1 MKSFRVKKKLGQ
13 HFLKNKSI
21 IEKITSFKNIKNK
34 NIIEVGPGFGSL
46 TVSILN
52 KKPNS
57 LVCIEKD
64 INLKKHLDNLNRQ
77 FDKNLKIIYGDALK
91 INLTKII
98 KKNIYLI
105 ANLPYNIASTLIIN
119 WLQYINNFKFII
131 VMVQKEVAD
140 RLTAKTSSKSYGRLS
155 VLVQQYCYVE
165 KKFDIKP
172 ENFSPRPKVNSSI
185 VVITPKKKKKIDY
198 YKMDDL
204 LRLSFIHR
212 RKQIKNNLIN
222 KYPGIEKILTKNK
235 LKKTVRPQEIS
246 PNLYEKIY
254 NSLYS

>member
-185 VVITPKKKKKIDY
+185 VVITPKKKKK
-198 YKMDDL
+198 
-204 LRLSFIHR
+204 
-212 RKQIKNNLIN
+212 N
-222 KYPGIEKILTKNK
+222 
-235 LKKTVRPQEIS
+235 
-246 PNLYEKIY
+246 
-254 NSLYS
+254 

>member
-1 MKSFRVKKKLGQ
+1 MNSFRVKKILGQ
-13 HFLKNKSI
+13 HFLKNKII
-21 IEKITSFKNIKNK
+21 IEKITSIKNIKNK

-64 INLKKHLDNLNRQ
+64 INLKKHLDNLNKQ

-91 INLTKII
+91 MNLTKILE
-98 KKNIYLI
+98 NDIYLI

-155 VLVQQYCYVE
+155 VLVQQHCYVE

-172 ENFSPRPKVNSSI
+172 ENFSPKPKVNSSI
-185 VVITPKKKKKIDY
+185 IVMTPKKKKIDY
-198 YKMDDL
+198 NKMDNL

-222 KYPGIEKILTKNK
+222 KYPEIEKILIKNK

-246 PNLYEKIY
+246 PNLYERIC

>member
-1 MKSFRVKKKLGQ
+1 MNSFKVKKILGQ

-21 IEKITSFKNIKNK
+21 IEKITSIKKIKNK

-77 FDKNLKIIYGDALK
+77 FDKNLTIIYGDALK
-91 INLTKII
+91 MNLTKII
-98 KKNIYLI
+98 DNNIYLI

-119 WLQYINNFKFII
+119 WLQYIDSFKTII

-140 RLTAKTSSKSYGRLS
+140 RLVAKTSSKSYGRLS

-172 ENFSPRPKVNSSI
+172 ENFSPKPKVDSSI
-185 VVITPKKKKKIDY
+185 IVMAPKKKKK
-198 YKMDDL
+198 
-204 LRLSFIHR
+204 
-212 RKQIKNNLIN
+212 N
-222 KYPGIEKILTKNK
+222 
-235 LKKTVRPQEIS
+235 
-246 PNLYEKIY
+246 
-254 NSLYS
+254 